1 MYVYG
6 KNKRNNNAGTKQ
18 PGKKKGIFI
27 FILFFFSNAVGT
39 AGGSFLSQ
47 TKET

>member
-1 MYVYG
+1 MFVYG
-6 KNKRNNNAGTKQ
+6 KNKRNNNAETKQ

-27 FILFFFSNAVGT
+27 FIFIFSNAVGT